1 MKKIL
6 AFILCIVLMCAMTIV
21 AFAESEVVEETPP
34 VVEIL
39 PVEEP
44 TPETEPP
51 DTTPPTEAI
60 PLPTP
65 SEPTPEEEAKGY
77 TDIIT
82 DWFEANSGAL
92 SIVFTII
99 GYGIV
104 LFKKVKKMTA
114 SVTTM
119 NNNAVSISENGSIIA
134 NNALAQV
141 KDIAEV
147 VRGYS
152 DKMAELLAKIEKSE
166 EDKQKLEEALSD
178 VHTHLKTAKL
188 ANVELANE
196 VAELLVLA
204 NIPNSKKDELYARH
218 LAAVGAIAD
227 AENTEVKE
235 DDVEQEAQ
243 DILLAV

>member
-6 AFILCIVLMCAMTIV
+6 AFIVCIVLVCAMPLV
-21 AFAESEVVEETPP
+21 VFAEETTDDVVETTPVVEET
-34 VVEIL
+34 I
-39 PVEEP
+39 
-44 TPETEPP
+44 PETDVP
-51 DTTPPTEAI
+51 DVA
-60 PLPTP
+60 PTP
-65 SEPTPEEEAKGY
+65 STDLTPEEEAQSY
-77 TDIIT
+77 ADMIAA
-82 DWFEANSGAL
+82 WFEANSGAL
-92 SIVFTII
+92 GIVFTII

-104 LFKKVKKMTA
+104 LFKKVKTMTA

-119 NNNAVSISENGSIIA
+119 NNNAVSISENGSLIA
-134 NNALAQV
+134 NTALNQV

-147 VRGYS
+147 VKGYS
-152 DKMAELLAKIEKSE
+152 DKMSELLARVEKSE
-166 EDKQKLEEALSD
+166 EDKQKLEEALAD

-218 LAAVGAIAD
+218 LAAVGDIAE

-235 DDVEQEAQ
+235 DDREEA
-243 DILLAV
+243 

>member
-6 AFILCIVLMCAMTIV
+6 AFIVCIVLICAMPLV
-21 AFAESEVVEETPP
+21 VFAEETADDVVDTTPVVEET
-34 VVEIL
+34 I
-39 PVEEP
+39 
-44 TPETEPP
+44 PETTVP
-51 DTTPPTEAI
+51 DVA
-60 PLPTP
+60 PTP
-65 SEPTPEEEAKGY
+65 STDLTPEEEAQGY
-77 TDIIT
+77 ADIIAA
-82 DWFEANSGAL
+82 WFEENSGAL
-92 SIVFTII
+92 GIVFTII

-104 LFKKVKKMTA
+104 LFKKVKTMTA

-166 EDKQKLEEALSD
+166 EDKLKLEEALSD

-218 LAAVGAIAD
+218 LAAVGAIAE

-235 DDVEQEAQ
+235 DEREEA
-243 DILLAV
+243 